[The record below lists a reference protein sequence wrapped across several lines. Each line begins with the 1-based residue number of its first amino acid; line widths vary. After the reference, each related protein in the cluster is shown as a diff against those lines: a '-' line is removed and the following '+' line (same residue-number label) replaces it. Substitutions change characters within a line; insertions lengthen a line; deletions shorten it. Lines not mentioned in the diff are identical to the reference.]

1 MLFLLEQR
9 NCISR
14 LGEARAAGKQRLS
27 FHASVITVI
36 IGESGVVEQK
46 GRSTRP
52 ASFPSLKAGGVL

>member
-27 FHASVITVI
+27 FHASLITVI

-46 GRSTRP
+46 GRARP
-52 ASFPSLKAGGVL
+52 ASFPSLEAGGVL